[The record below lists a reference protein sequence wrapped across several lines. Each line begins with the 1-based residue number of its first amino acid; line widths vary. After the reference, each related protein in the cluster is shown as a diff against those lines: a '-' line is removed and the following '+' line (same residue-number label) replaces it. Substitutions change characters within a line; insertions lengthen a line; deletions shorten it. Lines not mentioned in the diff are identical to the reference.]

1 MTSNTPSP
9 TALKVLISQMP
20 QSTHKA
26 RDLKAYLDNASGAPV
41 DPRVLDEML
50 PYFTENIGNPS
61 SFHSEGF
68 KALRAINK
76 ARQQIADLINAEPAE
91 IFFTASATE
100 ATNLAIIG
108 GANRYKNKGNRVVS
122 SAIEHISTVNIC
134 KELTRGGWE
143 YQQAPV
149 DKYGVVLLDKLDE
162 LINDK
167 TVIVSV
173 MAVNGEIGTIEPI
186 TEVGKLAHKKGAFL
200 HTDATAALGKIPL
213 DVKTMDIDMMTL
225 SSNDIGGP
233 KGVGAL
239 YMKKSMRIRPV
250 IIGGGQEQGLRSGTE
265 NTPGIVGF
273 GKAAEIAKQELPEA
287 AKRLTELRDY
297 LIKGVTSTIP
307 ESYLNGHPVIRAPN
321 NANIRFSYIEGEALI
336 LSLDDVGVQVNTGSA
351 CAAKTLEPSAC
362 LLATGL
368 KPEDAHGSLVFTL
381 GKANNK
387 EQIEYVIE
395 ILPAI
400 VKRLRAMSSI
410 TPEELK

>member
-1 MTSNTPSP
+1 M
-9 TALKVLISQMP
+9 
-20 QSTHKA
+20 
-26 RDLKAYLDNASGAPV
+26 KAYMDNGSGAPV
-41 DPRVLDEML
+41 DPRVLQEML
-50 PYFTENIGNPS
+50 PYFTEHVGNPS

-68 KALRAINK
+68 KALKAINR

-108 GANRYKNKGNRVVS
+108 GAIRYKNKGNRVVS
-122 SAIEHISTVNIC
+122 SAVEHISTVNIC
-134 KELTRGGWE
+134 KELTRTGWE

-149 DKYGVVLLDKLDE
+149 DADGVVLLDKLDE
-162 LINDK
+162 LVTDK
-167 TVIVSV
+167 TVIVTV
-173 MAVNGEIGTIEPI
+173 MAANGEIGTIQPI
-186 TEVGKLAHKKGAFL
+186 KDAAAIAHKKGAFF

-213 DVKTMDIDMMTL
+213 DVKAMDIDMMTL
-225 SSNDIGGP
+225 SSNDIYGP

-239 YMKKSMRIRPV
+239 YVKKILRLRPV

-273 GKAAEIAKQELPEA
+273 GKAAELAKQELPTE
-287 AKRLTELRDY
+287 AKRLTGLRDH
-297 LIKGVTSTIP
+297 LIKGITSTIP
-307 ESYLNGHPVIRAPN
+307 ETYLNGHTTNRTPN
-321 NANIRFSYIEGEALI
+321 NANVRFSYIEGEALI
-336 LSLDDVGVQVNTGSA
+336 LSLDDVGLQVNTGSA

-387 EQIEYVIE
+387 EQIDYVIQQ
-395 ILPAI
+395 LPAI
-400 VKRLRAMSSI
+400 VKRLRSMSSI

>member
-1 MTSNTPSP
+1 M
-9 TALKVLISQMP
+9 
-20 QSTHKA
+20 
-26 RDLKAYLDNASGAPV
+26 DNGSGAPI
-41 DPRVLDEML
+41 DPRVLQEML
-50 PYFTENIGNPS
+50 PYLTEHAGNPS

-68 KALRAINK
+68 KALKAINR
-76 ARQQIADLINAEPAE
+76 AREQIASLINAEPAE

-108 GANRYKNKGNRVVS
+108 GANRYKNKGNRIVS
-122 SAIEHISTVNIC
+122 SAVEHISTVNIC

-149 DKYGVVLLDKLDE
+149 DKFGFILLDKLDE
-162 LINDK
+162 LVTDK

-173 MAVNGEIGTIEPI
+173 MAANGEIGTIEPI
-186 TEVGKLAHKKGAFL
+186 REAAAVAHKKGAYF

-213 DVKTMDIDMMTL
+213 DVKAMDIDMMTL
-225 SSNDIGGP
+225 SSNDINGP

-239 YMKKSMRIRPV
+239 YIKKTLRLRPV

-273 GKAAEIAKQELPEA
+273 GKAAELAKAEMPEE
-287 AKRLTELRDY
+287 AKRLTELRDR
-297 LIKGVTSTIP
+297 LIKGLTTTIP
-307 ESYLNGHPVIRAPN
+307 DAYLNGHPTNRTPN
-321 NANIRFSYIEGEALI
+321 NANVRFSYIEGEALT
-336 LSLDDVGVQVNTGSA
+336 LSLDDVGIQTNTGSA

-387 EQIEYVIE
+387 DQVNYVIQQM
-395 ILPAI
+395 PGI

>member
-1 MTSNTPSP
+1 
-9 TALKVLISQMP
+9 LK
-20 QSTHKA
+20 T
-26 RDLKAYLDNASGAPV
+26 YLDNGSGAPV
-41 DPRVLDEML
+41 DPRVLEEML
-50 PYFTENIGNPS
+50 PYFTEHVGNPS

-68 KALRAINK
+68 KALKAINK
-76 ARQQIADLINAEPAE
+76 AREQVASLINAEPTE

-108 GANRYKNKGNRVVS
+108 GANRYKNKGNRVIS
-122 SAIEHISTVNIC
+122 SAVEHISTVNIC

-143 YQQAPV
+143 YLQAPV
-149 DKYGVVLLDKLDE
+149 DNYGVVLLDKLEE
-162 LINDK
+162 LVTDK
-167 TVIVSV
+167 TVIVTI
-173 MAVNGEIGTIEPI
+173 MATNGEIGTIEPI
-186 TEVGKLAHKKGAFL
+186 KEAAAVAHKKGAYF

-213 DVKTMDIDMMTL
+213 DVKAMDIDMMTL
-225 SSNDIGGP
+225 SSNDINGP

-239 YMKKSMRIRPV
+239 YLKKTLRIRPV

-273 GKAAEIAKQELPEA
+273 GKAAEITKQEMPDESR
-287 AKRLTELRDY
+287 RLIELRDR
-297 LIKGVTSTIP
+297 LIKGLTTIIP
-307 ESYLNGHPVIRAPN
+307 EAYLNGHPTNRTPN
-321 NANIRFSYIEGEALI
+321 NANVRFSYIEGEALT
-336 LSLDDVGVQVNTGSA
+336 LSLDDVGIQTNTGSA

-387 EQIEYVIE
+387 DQVDYVIQQM
-395 ILPAI
+395 PGI

>member
-1 MTSNTPSP
+1 
-9 TALKVLISQMP
+9 
-20 QSTHKA
+20 
-26 RDLKAYLDNASGAPV
+26 
-41 DPRVLDEML
+41 ML
-50 PYFTENIGNPS
+50 PYFTEHVGNPS

-68 KALRAINK
+68 KALKAINK
-76 ARQQIADLINAEPAE
+76 AREQVASLINAEPTE

-108 GANRYKNKGNRVVS
+108 GANRYKNKGNRVIS
-122 SAIEHISTVNIC
+122 SAVEHISTVNIC

-149 DKYGVVLLDKLDE
+149 DNYGVVLLDKLEE
-162 LINDK
+162 LVTDK
-167 TVIVSV
+167 TVIVTI
-173 MAVNGEIGTIEPI
+173 MATNGEIGTIEPI
-186 TEVGKLAHKKGAFL
+186 KEAAAVAHKKGAYF

-213 DVKTMDIDMMTL
+213 DVKAMDIDMMTL
-225 SSNDIGGP
+225 SSNDINGP

-239 YMKKSMRIRPV
+239 YLKKTLRIRPV

-273 GKAAEIAKQELPEA
+273 GKAAEITKQEMPDESR
-287 AKRLTELRDY
+287 RLIELRDR
-297 LIKGVTSTIP
+297 LIKGLTTIIP
-307 ESYLNGHPVIRAPN
+307 EAYLNGHPTNRTPN
-321 NANIRFSYIEGEALI
+321 NANVRFSYIEGEALT
-336 LSLDDVGVQVNTGSA
+336 LSLDDVGIQTNTGSA

-387 EQIEYVIE
+387 DQVDYVIQQM
-395 ILPAI
+395 PGI

>member
-1 MTSNTPSP
+1 M
-9 TALKVLISQMP
+9 
-20 QSTHKA
+20 
-26 RDLKAYLDNASGAPV
+26 KAYMDNASGASV
-41 DPRVLDEML
+41 DPRVLQEML
-50 PYFTENIGNPS
+50 PYLTEHVGNPS

-68 KALRAINK
+68 KALKALNK
-76 ARQQIADLINAEPAE
+76 AREQVAALINADPTE
-91 IFFTASATE
+91 IIFTASATE

-108 GANRYKNKGNRVVS
+108 AANRYKNKGNRIVS
-122 SAIEHISTVNIC
+122 SAVEHISTVNIC

-149 DKYGVVLLDKLDE
+149 DSQGVILLDKLEE
-162 LINDK
+162 LVTDK
-167 TVIVSV
+167 TAIVTI
-173 MAVNGEIGTIEPI
+173 MAANGEIGTIEPI
-186 TEVGKLAHKKGAFL
+186 KEAVTIAHNKGAYF
-200 HTDATAALGKIPL
+200 HTDATAALGKMPL
-213 DVKTMDIDMMTL
+213 DVKAQDIDMMTL
-225 SSNDIGGP
+225 SSNDINGP

-239 YMKKSMRIRPV
+239 YVKKNIRPRPV

-273 GKAAEIAKQELPEA
+273 GKAAELCKAEMPEEM
-287 AKRLTELRDY
+287 KRLTELRDH
-297 LIKGVTSTIP
+297 LIKGLTTIIP
-307 ESYLNGHPVIRAPN
+307 EAYLNGHRTKRLPN

-336 LSLDDVGVQVNTGSA
+336 LSLDDVGVQANTGSA

-387 EQIEYVIE
+387 DQIDYVIQQ
-395 ILPAI
+395 LPGI

-410 TPEELK
+410 TPQELK

>member
-1 MTSNTPSP
+1 M
-9 TALKVLISQMP
+9 
-20 QSTHKA
+20 
-26 RDLKAYLDNASGAPV
+26 DNGSGAPI
-41 DPRVLDEML
+41 DPRVLQEML
-50 PYFTENIGNPS
+50 PYLTEHAGNPS

-68 KALRAINK
+68 KALKAINK
-76 ARQQIADLINAEPAE
+76 AREQVVSLINAEPAE

-108 GANRYKNKGNRVVS
+108 GANRYKNKGNRIVS
-122 SAIEHISTVNIC
+122 SAVEHISTVNIC

-149 DKYGVVLLDKLDE
+149 DKFGFILLDKLDE
-162 LINDK
+162 LVTDK

-173 MAVNGEIGTIEPI
+173 MAANGEIGTIEPI
-186 TEVGKLAHKKGAFL
+186 REAAAVAHKKGAYF

-213 DVKTMDIDMMTL
+213 DVKAMDIDMMTL
-225 SSNDIGGP
+225 SSNDINGP

-239 YMKKSMRIRPV
+239 YIKKTLRLRPV

-273 GKAAEIAKQELPEA
+273 GKAAELAKAEMPEE
-287 AKRLTELRDY
+287 AKRLTELRDR
-297 LIKGVTSTIP
+297 LIKGLTTTIP
-307 ESYLNGHPVIRAPN
+307 DAYLNGHPTNRTPN
-321 NANIRFSYIEGEALI
+321 NANVRFSYIEGEALT
-336 LSLDDVGVQVNTGSA
+336 LSLDDVGIQTNTGSA

-387 EQIEYVIE
+387 DQVDYVIQQM
-395 ILPAI
+395 PGI

>member
-1 MTSNTPSP
+1 M
-9 TALKVLISQMP
+9 
-20 QSTHKA
+20 
-26 RDLKAYLDNASGAPV
+26 KAYMDNGSGAPV

-50 PYFTENIGNPS
+50 PYFIEHVGNPS

-76 ARQQIADLINAEPAE
+76 AREQIAALINSEPTE

-108 GANRYKNKGNRVVS
+108 GANRYKNKGNRIVS
-122 SAIEHISTVNIC
+122 SAVEHISTVNVC

-143 YQQAPV
+143 YQQTPV
-149 DKYGVVLLDKLDE
+149 DKNAIVQLDKLDE
-162 LINDK
+162 LTTDK
-167 TVIVSV
+167 TVIVTV
-173 MAVNGEIGTIEPI
+173 MAANGEIGTIEPI
-186 TEVGKLAHKKGAFL
+186 KEAAAIAHKKGAYF
-200 HTDATAALGKIPL
+200 HTDATAALGKISL
-213 DVKTMDIDMMTL
+213 DVKAQDIDMMTL
-225 SSNDIGGP
+225 SSNDIYGP

-239 YMKKSMRIRPV
+239 FINKTLRIRPV

-273 GKAAEIAKQELPEA
+273 GKAAEIAKKEMPEES
-287 AKRLTELRDY
+287 KRLTSLRDH
-297 LIKGVTSTIP
+297 LIQGLTTNIQ
-307 ESYLNGHPVIRAPN
+307 EAHLNGHPTNRLPN
-321 NANIRFSYIEGEALI
+321 NANVRFSYIEGEALI
-336 LSLDDVGVQVNTGSA
+336 LSLDDIGVQANTGSA

-387 EQIEYVIE
+387 DQVDYVIE
-395 ILPAI
+395 QLPAI

>member
-1 MTSNTPSP
+1 MD
-9 TALKVLISQMP
+9 
-20 QSTHKA
+20 HG
-26 RDLKAYLDNASGAPV
+26 SGSPV
-41 DPRVLDEML
+41 DKRVLEEML
-50 PYFTENIGNPS
+50 PYFTEHVGNPS

-68 KALRAINK
+68 KALKAINK

-108 GANRYKNKGNRVVS
+108 GALRYKNKGNRVVS
-122 SAIEHISTVNIC
+122 SAVEHISTVNIC
-134 KELTRGGWE
+134 KDLTRSGWE

-149 DKYGVVLLDKLDE
+149 DSSGVILLEKLDE

-173 MAVNGEIGTIEPI
+173 MAANGEIGTIQPI
-186 TEVGKLAHKKGAFL
+186 KEAAALAHKKGAFF

-213 DVKTMDIDMMTL
+213 DVKAMDIDMMTL
-225 SSNDIGGP
+225 SSNDIYGP

-239 YMKKSMRIRPV
+239 YMKKTMRIRPV

-273 GKAAEIAKQELPEA
+273 GKAAELAKQELPAE

-297 LIKGVTSTIP
+297 IIKGITSTIP
-307 ESYLNGHPVIRAPN
+307 ETYLNGHPTNRTPN

-336 LSLDDVGVQVNTGSA
+336 LSLDDAGIQVNTGSA

-387 EQIEYVIE
+387 EQVDYIIDK
-395 ILPAI
+395 LPAI

>member
-1 MTSNTPSP
+1 M
-9 TALKVLISQMP
+9 
-20 QSTHKA
+20 
-26 RDLKAYLDNASGAPV
+26 KAYLDNGSGAPV
-41 DPRVLDEML
+41 DLRVLQEML
-50 PYFTENIGNPS
+50 PYFTEHVGNPS

-68 KALRAINK
+68 KALKAINK
-76 ARQQIADLINAEPAE
+76 AREQIASLINAEPNE

-149 DKYGVVLLDKLDE
+149 DKYAVVLLDKLDE

-173 MAVNGEIGTIEPI
+173 MAANGEIGTIEPVK
-186 TEVGKLAHKKGAFL
+186 EVAAIAHKKGAFF
-200 HTDATAALGKIPL
+200 HTDATAALGKIPI
-213 DVKTMDIDMMTL
+213 DVKTMDIDMLTL
-225 SSNDIGGP
+225 SSNDINGP

-265 NTPGIVGF
+265 NTPGIIGF
-273 GKAAEIAKQELPEA
+273 GKAAELAKVEMPQE
-287 AKRLTELRDY
+287 AKRLTELRDR
-297 LIKGVTSTIP
+297 LINGLTTTIP
-307 ESYLNGHPVIRAPN
+307 EAYLNGHPTNRVPN
-321 NANIRFSYIEGEALI
+321 NANIRFSYIEGEALT
-336 LSLDDVGVQVNTGSA
+336 LSLDDIGVQINTGSA

-368 KPEDAHGSLVFTL
+368 KPEDAHGSLVFSL

-387 EQIEYVIE
+387 EQIDYVIE
-395 ILPAI
+395 QLPAI
-400 VKRLRAMSSI
+400 VKRLRVMSSI

>member
-1 MTSNTPSP
+1 M
-9 TALKVLISQMP
+9 
-20 QSTHKA
+20 
-26 RDLKAYLDNASGAPV
+26 KAYLDNGSGAPV
-41 DPRVLDEML
+41 DPRVLQEML
-50 PYFTENIGNPS
+50 PYFTEHVGNPS

-68 KALRAINK
+68 KALKAINK
-76 ARQQIADLINAEPAE
+76 AREQIASLINAEPNE

-149 DKYGVVLLDKLDE
+149 DKYAVVLLDKLDE

-173 MAVNGEIGTIEPI
+173 MAANGEIGTIEPVK
-186 TEVGKLAHKKGAFL
+186 EVAAIAHKKGAFF
-200 HTDATAALGKIPL
+200 HTDATAALGKIPI
-213 DVKTMDIDMMTL
+213 DVKTMDIDMLTL
-225 SSNDIGGP
+225 SSNDINGP

-239 YMKKSMRIRPV
+239 YIKKSMRIRPV

-265 NTPGIVGF
+265 NTPGIIGF
-273 GKAAEIAKQELPEA
+273 GKAAELAKVEMPQE
-287 AKRLTELRDY
+287 AKRLTELRDR
-297 LIKGVTSTIP
+297 LINGLTTTIP
-307 ESYLNGHPVIRAPN
+307 EAYLNGHPTNRVPN
-321 NANIRFSYIEGEALI
+321 NANIRFSYIEGEALT
-336 LSLDDVGVQVNTGSA
+336 LSLDDIGVQINTGSA

-368 KPEDAHGSLVFTL
+368 KPEDAHGSLVFSL

-387 EQIEYVIE
+387 EQIDYVIE
-395 ILPAI
+395 QLPAI
-400 VKRLRAMSSI
+400 VKRLRVMSSI

>member
-1 MTSNTPSP
+1 
-9 TALKVLISQMP
+9 LKVYMD
-20 QSTHKA
+20 HG
-26 RDLKAYLDNASGAPV
+26 SGSPV
-41 DPRVLDEML
+41 DPRVLQEMT
-50 PYFTENIGNPS
+50 PYFTEHVGNPS

-68 KALRAINK
+68 KALKAINK

-108 GANRYKNKGNRVVS
+108 GAIRYKNKGNRVVS
-122 SAIEHISTVNIC
+122 SAVEHISTVNIC
-134 KELTRGGWE
+134 KELTRTGWE

-149 DKYGVVLLDKLDE
+149 AADGVVLLDKLDE
-162 LINDK
+162 LVTDK
-167 TVIVSV
+167 TVIVTV
-173 MAVNGEIGTIEPI
+173 MAANGEIGTIQPI
-186 TEVGKLAHKKGAFL
+186 KDAAAIAHKKGAFF

-213 DVKTMDIDMMTL
+213 DVKAMDIDMMTL
-225 SSNDIGGP
+225 SSNEIYGP

-239 YMKKSMRIRPV
+239 YVKKILRLRPV

-273 GKAAEIAKQELPEA
+273 GKAAEFAMQELPIE
-287 AKRLTELRDY
+287 AKRLTGLRDH
-297 LIKGVTSTIP
+297 LIKGITSTIP
-307 ESYLNGHPVIRAPN
+307 ETYLNGHTTNRTPN
-321 NANIRFSYIEGEALI
+321 NANVRFSYIEGEALL

-387 EQIEYVIE
+387 EQIDYVIQQ
-395 ILPAI
+395 LPAI
-400 VKRLRAMSSI
+400 VKRLRSMSSI

>member
-1 MTSNTPSP
+1 M
-9 TALKVLISQMP
+9 
-20 QSTHKA
+20 
-26 RDLKAYLDNASGAPV
+26 KAYMDNGSGAPL

-50 PYFTENIGNPS
+50 PYFIEHVGNPS

-76 ARQQIADLINAEPAE
+76 AREQIATLINAEPIE

-108 GANRYKNKGNRVVS
+108 GANRYKNKGNRIVS
-122 SAIEHISTVNIC
+122 SAVEHISTVNVC

-143 YQQAPV
+143 YQQIPV
-149 DKYGVVLLDKLDE
+149 DKNAIIQLDKLED
-162 LINDK
+162 LTTDK
-167 TVIVSV
+167 TVIVTV
-173 MAVNGEIGTIEPI
+173 MVANGEIGTIEPI
-186 TEVGKLAHKKGAFL
+186 KEAAAIAHKKGAYF
-200 HTDATAALGKIPL
+200 HTDATAALGKVPL
-213 DVKTMDIDMMTL
+213 DVKSQNIDMMTL
-225 SSNDIGGP
+225 SSNDIYGP

-239 YMKKSMRIRPV
+239 FINKTLRIRPV

-273 GKAAEIAKQELPEA
+273 GKAAEIAKQEMPEES
-287 AKRLTELRDY
+287 KRLTVLRDR
-297 LIKGVTSTIP
+297 LIQGLTTNIP
-307 ESYLNGHPVIRAPN
+307 EAHLNGHPTNRLPN
-321 NANIRFSYIEGEALI
+321 NANVRFSYIEGEALI
-336 LSLDDVGVQVNTGSA
+336 LSLDDIGVQANTGSA

-362 LLATGL
+362 LLAIGL

-387 EQIEYVIE
+387 DQVDYVIE
-395 ILPAI
+395 QLPAI